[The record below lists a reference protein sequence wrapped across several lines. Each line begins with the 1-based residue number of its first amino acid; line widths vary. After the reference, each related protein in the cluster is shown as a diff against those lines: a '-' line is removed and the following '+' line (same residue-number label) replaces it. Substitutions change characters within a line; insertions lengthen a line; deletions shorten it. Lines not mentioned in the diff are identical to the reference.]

1 MNFGGTML
9 NTVVRLV
16 ILFATLA
23 LVYLFIIKP
32 VLHTTEVG
40 IKSASDFSDNINKSI
55 NVQNNEAFKDS
66 MEQMN
71 KSLKQAGLAGK
82 GDTKA
87 VVIKN
92 GKTNV
97 PAFDQSR
104 LLKCVQNANQDIDRL
119 VRCNERF
126 GP

>member
-1 MNFGGTML
+1 MNLGGTL
-9 NTVVRLV
+9 VNTVVRLV

-40 IKSASDFSDNINKSI
+40 INSASEFSNNITDSI
-55 NVQNNEAFKDS
+55 NVQNNESYKNA
-66 MEQMN
+66 MQQMN
-71 KSLKQAGLAGK
+71 KSLKNAGVANTGTVK
-82 GDTKA
+82 T

-97 PAFDQSR
+97 KGFDQQR
-104 LLKCVQNANQDIDRL
+104 LLKCVQNSNQNINRL
-119 VRCNERF
+119 VKCNEKF

>member
-71 KSLKQAGLAGK
+71 KSLKQAGVSNGGK
-82 GDTKA
+82 T

-97 PAFDQSR
+97 PAFDQSK

-119 VRCNERF
+119 VKCNERF

>member
-1 MNFGGTML
+1 ML

-71 KSLKQAGLAGK
+71 KSLKQAGVSNGGK
-82 GDTKA
+82 T

-97 PAFDQSR
+97 PAFDQSK
-104 LLKCVQNANQDIDRL
+104 LLRCVQNANQDIDRL
-119 VRCNERF
+119 VKCNERF

>member
-71 KSLKQAGLAGK
+71 KSLKQAGVSNGGK
-82 GDTKA
+82 T

-97 PAFDQSR
+97 PAFDQSK
-104 LLKCVQNANQDIDRL
+104 LLRCVQNANQDIDRL
-119 VRCNERF
+119 VKCNERF